1 MKIGVL
7 CWVHW
12 GASLVW
18 LVDAIFEYAEL
29 GAEYFTPAPRDML
42 NDGYLGL
49 SVVALALVIWIAVL
63 LFRDPKGVI
72 KASLFR
78 RQ

>member
-1 MKIGVL
+1 MSLKIK
-7 CWVHW
+7 
-12 GASLVW
+12 
-18 LVDAIFEYAEL
+18 
-29 GAEYFTPAPRDML
+29 
-42 NDGYLGL
+42 